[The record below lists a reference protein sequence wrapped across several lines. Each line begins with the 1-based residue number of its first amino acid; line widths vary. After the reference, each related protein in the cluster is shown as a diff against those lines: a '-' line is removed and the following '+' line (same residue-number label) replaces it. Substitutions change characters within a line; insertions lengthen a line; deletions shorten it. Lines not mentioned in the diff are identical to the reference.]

1 MSEIRWEQKY
11 ICLFIL
17 SYISSTEVC
26 CFILFNLS
34 QGCSINTRALSY
46 CCRTLSGTQG
56 AALNLGRFR
65 LWFAVTD
72 VTPGWCFWQGILWK
86 RSGSSLNKEWKKKY
100 VTLSNNGTLSYHSS
114 SSVRKHH
121 NTDQCDSKRAGGRE
135 DLQLFTFKGTGY
147 AFRLFLLLVFERKTH
162 SYLLHLQ
169 KFRYSS
175 RIHEMWCYLHHIL
188 IQLFKSGP
196 FEKKNP
202 PWLT

>member
-1 MSEIRWEQKY
+1 M
-11 ICLFIL
+11 
-17 SYISSTEVC
+17 
-26 CFILFNLS
+26 
-34 QGCSINTRALSY
+34 
-46 CCRTLSGTQG
+46 
-56 AALNLGRFR
+56 
-65 LWFAVTD
+65 TD
-72 VTPGWCFWQGILWK
+72 ATPGWCFWQGILWK

-196 FEKKNP
+196 FEKKTPHDWLKDCFGKHYRSLRWLKTCNILSSSGLHAEY
-202 PWLT
+202 PWKGNRSAACDC